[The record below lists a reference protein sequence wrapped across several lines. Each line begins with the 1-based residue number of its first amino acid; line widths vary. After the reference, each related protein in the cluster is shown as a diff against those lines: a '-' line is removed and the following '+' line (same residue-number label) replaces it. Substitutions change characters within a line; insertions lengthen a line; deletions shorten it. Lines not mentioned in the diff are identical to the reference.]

1 MRIYQ
6 TSRTP
11 KRRTSRA
18 SPCSTTRKMRSTRRA
33 RFWLFNDKQ
42 TTTTQLSR
50 HVFVSPDRER
60 ACTRSTDVLLFVII
74 VVVVVTPFASA
85 RRREKPRKKNIQLKT
100 RTYAPRDDFE
110 PILAS
115 IRLITHR
122 QCRRRRR
129 SVRRVRSL
137 SHLSIPSPRTGR
149 TDSVSFQQSESQTE
163 DARLDGLE

>member
-1 MRIYQ
+1 VRIYQ

-33 RFWLFNDKQ
+33 RFWLFNEQ
-42 TTTTQLSR
+42 TTTTQLSQ

-60 ACTRSTDVLLFVII
+60 ACTRSTDVLLFVIV